1 MLEVVRL
8 KFQYNWAVAQ
18 GNLLEKLKENILVK
32 VSLLK
37 LLTKENLLVC
47 FH

>member
-1 MLEVVRL
+1 M
-8 KFQYNWAVAQ
+8 AQ
-18 GNLLEKLKENILVK
+18 EDLLEKLKENNVAK

-37 LLTKENLLVC
+37 LLTKENLLIC

>member
-1 MLEVVRL
+1 M
-8 KFQYNWAVAQ
+8 AQ
-18 GNLLEKLKENILVK
+18 EDLLEKLKENNVAE

-37 LLTKENLLVC
+37 VQTKENLLIC

>member
-1 MLEVVRL
+1 MLLVVRL
-8 KFQYNWAVAQ
+8 KFQQNWAVAQ
-18 GNLLEKLKENILVK
+18 RDLLEKLKENNVEK

-37 LLTKENLLVC
+37 LLTKENLFVC